1 MQQIRFKDFDKLK
14 EMLSKVE
21 LFSEFSRYDLP
32 KVAELCDNVQFFNQD
47 EPIIN
52 KGVVDDSFF
61 ILLSGTAR
69 VCKSL
74 DSESLFTLEP
84 GCIFGEISFLSN
96 TERTKYIIANE
107 NVFAL
112 QITSK
117 MLQSLEP
124 EMRDRIKDYLIQKL
138 VGRIIALESDS

>member
-1 MQQIRFKDFDKLK
+1 M
-14 EMLSKVE
+14 
-21 LFSEFSRYDLP
+21 
-32 KVAELCDNVQFFNQD
+32 QFFTQD
-47 EPIIN
+47 ETIIN
-52 KGVVDDSFF
+52 KGEIDDSFF

-74 DSESLFTLEP
+74 TSESLFTLEP
-84 GCIFGEISFLSN
+84 GFIFGEISFLSN
-96 TERTKYIIANE
+96 TERTKYIISNE

-112 QITSK
+112 QITTK

-138 VGRIIALESDS
+138 VGRIIALESDA